1 MDKINLGG
9 SSNREQLAGYQSKL
23 QEHIDSEGNPI
34 IKGTYRGSPVV
45 SLSKS

>member
-34 IKGTYRGSPVV
+34 IKKRM
-45 SLSKS
+45 SLLSYKKKTS